1 MAFMEP
7 TTQELEGMKT
17 VQDLCEYAD
26 LEDAGELADNPRL
39 SFLKVLGAK
48 PTTKTML
55 VANISKDAWDIAMN
69 KWQISGEAPSPIQL
83 SSAGMVGITA
93 RLAAGITPTQAKAAE
108 LREHE
113 VTMKNKEIEHVLLIL
128 AKVSRT
134 MEHVEGD
141 VLATSL
147 PPAKRLRELEGQLQ
161 QPPPPKPREYNRDR
175 GFQKTHQVSAD
186 GLFTHNRRGIEL
198 CAAYQRNECQQSVK
212 EGICPRNPAFRHQCA
227 KCLQS
232 AHGLLGCTNKPATD
246 TTKGSKGKSNKGK
259 GKGGK
264 GKY

>member
-1 MAFMEP
+1 
-7 TTQELEGMKT
+7 MKT
-17 VQDLCEYAD
+17 VQDLCECAD
-26 LEDAGELADNPRL
+26 LEDAGELADSPRL

-128 AKVSRT
+128 AKVFPDHGACRGGRPDD
-134 MEHVEGD
+134 E
-141 VLATSL
+141 
-147 PPAKRLRELEGQLQ
+147 PPAGQETA
-161 QPPPPKPREYNRDR
+161 R
-175 GFQKTHQVSAD
+175 T
-186 GLFTHNRRGIEL
+186 
-198 CAAYQRNECQQSVK
+198 
-212 EGICPRNPAFRHQCA
+212 
-227 KCLQS
+227 
-232 AHGLLGCTNKPATD
+232 
-246 TTKGSKGKSNKGK
+246 
-259 GKGGK
+259 
-264 GKY
+264 

>member
-48 PTTKTML
+48 PTAKTML

-69 KWQISGEAPSPIQL
+69 RWQINGEAPSPIQL

-113 VTMKNKEIEHVLLIL
+113 VTMKNKEIEHEIARAASTSIVPHGSAANGLIKMSNIIDQGPVRRPRDLGALWPPHAAQAQALRLVAWRRRRAAPDPVLR
-128 AKVSRT
+128 A
-134 MEHVEGD
+134 
-141 VLATSL
+141 ATPRGL
-147 PPAKRLRELEGQLQ
+147 DLGLR
-161 QPPPPKPREYNRDR
+161 
-175 GFQKTHQVSAD
+175 
-186 GLFTHNRRGIEL
+186 GL
-198 CAAYQRNECQQSVK
+198 
-212 EGICPRNPAFRHQCA
+212 
-227 KCLQS
+227 
-232 AHGLLGCTNKPATD
+232 
-246 TTKGSKGKSNKGK
+246 
-259 GKGGK
+259 
-264 GKY
+264 